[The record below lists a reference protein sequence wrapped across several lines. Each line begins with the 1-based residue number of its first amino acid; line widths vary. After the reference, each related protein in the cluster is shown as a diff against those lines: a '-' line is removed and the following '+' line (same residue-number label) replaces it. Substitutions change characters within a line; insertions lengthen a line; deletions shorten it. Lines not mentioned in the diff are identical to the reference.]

1 MAIETQPS
9 KAQRIRRIA
18 EGILGLPTLP
28 TVVSKMIR
36 LVDSPKTTTSALA
49 RLISSDQSLTARIL
63 KMANSA
69 YYGFSREIATVNTAI
84 VVMGF
89 NAVKDL
95 GLSLSVFDMFKEAES
110 VHAFDPAR
118 FWEHSIGCGVAG
130 KVIASVHHP
139 QRAGEAFV
147 GGLLHDIG
155 KVVLNQYAHEEFLEI
170 MGRVTSNDEILEDAE
185 LSVIGVGHGTIGG
198 WLTDKWKLP
207 PFISE
212 CIYCHHN
219 PQEAKIDPVLTAI
232 ISLSDVL
239 CHRAGVGNSGRVRSP
254 EPSDCLWEI
263 FRNAGIPLCESSLDT
278 VETEFLL
285 EFDRNDTLLSFVHDD
300 GGTC

>member
-1 MAIETQPS
+1 MAIDMQS
-9 KAQRIRRIA
+9 SSARRIKRIA

-95 GLSLSVFDMFKEAES
+95 GLSLSVFDMFKEAEP
-110 VHAFDPAR
+110 VHAFDPTR
-118 FWEHSIGCGVAG
+118 FWEHSIGCGIAG
-130 KVIASVHHP
+130 KTIASVYHP
-139 QRAGEAFV
+139 EKASEAFV
-147 GGLLHDIG
+147 AGLLHDIG
-155 KVVLNQYAHEEFLEI
+155 KIVLSQYAHDEFLEI
-170 MGRVTSNDEILEDAE
+170 MTRVGTKGESLEEAE
-185 LSVIGVGHGTIGG
+185 GAVIGAGHGTVGG
-198 WLTDKWKLP
+198 WLADKWKLP
-207 PFISE
+207 SMISE
-212 CIYCHHN
+212 CIYHHHN
-219 PQEAKIDPVLTAI
+219 PQDATVDPILVAI
-232 ISLSDVL
+232 ISLSDAL
-239 CHRAGVGNSGRVRSP
+239 CHRTGIGNSGRLTPP
-254 EPSDCLWEI
+254 EPSPQIWEI
-263 FRNAGIPLCESSLDT
+263 FERAGIPLCEDRLDT

-285 EFDRNDTLLSFVHDD
+285 EFDRNDTFLSFVQDD
-300 GGTC
+300 GIA

>member
-1 MAIETQPS
+1 MAIDNQTS
-9 KAQRIRRIA
+9 SARRIKRIA

-36 LVDSPKTTTSALA
+36 LVDSPKTTTSTLA

-95 GLSLSVFDMFKEAES
+95 GLSLSVFDMFKGAES
-110 VHAFDPAR
+110 VYAFDPAR
-118 FWEHSIGCGVAG
+118 FWEHSIGCGIAG
-130 KVIASVHHP
+130 KTIASVHHP

-147 GGLLHDIG
+147 AGLLHDIG

-170 MGRVTSNDEILEDAE
+170 MNRVTAKGQSLEAAE
-185 LSVIGVGHGTIGG
+185 AAVIGVGHGTVGG
-198 WLTDKWKLP
+198 WLADKWKLP
-207 PFISE
+207 PFITE
-212 CIYCHHN
+212 CMYHHHDPRN
-219 PQEAKIDPVLTAI
+219 AKVDPVLVGI
-232 ISLSDVL
+232 ISLSDQL
-239 CHRAGVGNSGRVRSP
+239 CHRTGVGNSGRVIPP
-254 EPSDCLWEI
+254 ESIPQVWEI
-263 FRNAGIPLCESSLDT
+263 FENAGIALHEDGLDT
-278 VETEFLL
+278 LETEFLL
-285 EFDRNDTLLSFVHDD
+285 EFDRNDAFLSLAQDD
-300 GGTC
+300 GSP